1 MNTPFQPPFEPLMVL
16 APLLIVGVPALLF
29 LVFVLANYNRL
40 VSIRQHV
47 RDSWAG
53 VDVELKRRY
62 DLIPNLVEVVRGYA
76 THEQQVLAEVTQLRT
91 RAASQTADPVARGAS
106 EGALEVGV
114 ARLLGVAEAYP
125 DLKADAH
132 FLALQG
138 ELVNT
143 EDRIAAARRFFNGNV
158 RELNE
163 LCQAFPTN
171 VLAGLFG
178 FEPVGYFQTSS
189 DAERFAPKVTG
200 LS

>member
-1 MNTPFQPPFEPLMVL
+1 MVL
-16 APLLIVGVPALLF
+16 APLLILGVPVVVG

-76 THEQQVLAEVTQLRT
+76 THEQQVLAEVTRLRA
-91 RAASQTADPVARGAS
+91 RAADQPANPTARGET
-106 EGALEVGV
+106 EGALELGV

-163 LCQAFPTN
+163 LCQSFPTN
-171 VLAGLFG
+171 VLANLFG
-178 FEPVGYFQTSS
+178 FEPMGYFQTAS
-189 DAERFAPKVTG
+189 DAERVVPRVMGPT
-200 LS
+200 SSR